1 MEHHKLVQLLKKVGK
16 DMLSTCTIMLYM
28 LNYTHNDYIKINFC
42 MEKAQNDMYF
52 GNEGKRSY
60 TILCQAIRD

>member
-42 MEKAQNDMYF
+42 MEKA
-52 GNEGKRSY
+52 
-60 TILCQAIRD
+60 